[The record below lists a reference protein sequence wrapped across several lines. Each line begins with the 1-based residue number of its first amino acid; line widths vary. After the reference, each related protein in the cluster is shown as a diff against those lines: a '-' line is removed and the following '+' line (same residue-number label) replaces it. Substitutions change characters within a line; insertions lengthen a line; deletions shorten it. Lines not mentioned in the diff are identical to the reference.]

1 MRHTQG
7 LQRAAIQEG
16 QTIATVYRGRKRTY
30 REILER
36 VSRFAAALGALGAKP
51 GDRIAVIAANSDRY
65 YEAYYAILWA
75 GCVVV
80 PGNTRWAPA
89 EHAYALR
96 DSEPSLLL
104 VDRTFEKLGVELAGE
119 RSIPVVLL
127 DDAEPGGDLPAQDE
141 LIEAHAPMA
150 DACGSDNDIV
160 GIFYTGGTTGWP
172 KGVMLNHFGM
182 ISNFLSSALVR
193 SYPTRPIFLHSPP
206 MFHLADAAS
215 LFGLTPLAATHVI
228 VPGFEPA
235 TVIETIQ
242 REKVNA
248 VVFVPTM
255 LNMLDLHLRE
265 HPADL
270 SVVETV
276 TYGASAIS
284 EATLKRS
291 MVNFPNAVFAQAYG
305 QTELSPVAT
314 VLTPEFHSEEA
325 AAAGL
330 LRSAGR
336 AVPNVELRIVDAGLN
351 EVPTGTVGEV
361 AVRSPGAMLGYWRKP
376 ELTAETIVDGWLRTG
391 DAGYLD
397 GRGFLFLVD
406 RVKDMIVSG
415 GENVYSAEVENA
427 LYQHPAV
434 AECAVIGVPD
444 DRWGERVHA
453 VVRLRAGMQADDAEL
468 THHCQALIAGYK
480 RPRSYEFRTEPL
492 PLSGA
497 GKILK
502 TELRKSFWSEQ
513 DRNVG

>member
-7 LQRAAIQEG
+7 LQRAARQEARRW
-16 QTIATVYRGRKRTY
+16 ATVYRGRKRSY
-30 REILER
+30 GEVLDR
-36 VSRFAAALGALGAKP
+36 VGRFAAGLRGMGAQP
-51 GDRIAVIAANSDRY
+51 GDRIALIAMNSDRY

-75 GCVVV
+75 GCIAV

-96 DSEPSLLL
+96 DSEPKLLL
-104 VDRTFEKLGVELAGE
+104 VDRTFAALGAQLAADFAL
-119 RSIPVVLL
+119 PVILL
-127 DDAEPGGDLPAQDE
+127 DDSAPGDDLPSEDQ
-141 LIEAHAPMA
+141 LIEANPPMA
-150 DACGSDNDIV
+150 DAGGGGTDLV

-172 KGVMLNHFGM
+172 KGVMLTHASM
-182 ISNFLSSALVR
+182 IANFQSSALVR
-193 SYPTRPIFLHSPP
+193 PYPSPCIFLHSPP
-206 MFHLADAAS
+206 MFHLADATVV
-215 LFGLTPLAATHVI
+215 FGLTPLAPTHVI
-228 VPGFEPA
+228 VPGFDPA
-235 TVIETIQ
+235 GVVAAIQ
-242 REKVNA
+242 QERVNA
-248 VVFVPTM
+248 LVLVPTM
-255 LNMLDLHLRE
+255 LNMMDLHLRE

-270 SVVETV
+270 SGVESV

-284 EATLKRS
+284 EAALKRA
-291 MVNFPNAVFAQAYG
+291 MQNFPRARFAQAYG

-314 VLTPEFHSEEA
+314 VLEPRFHSEEG

-336 AVPNVELRIVDAGLN
+336 AIPNVELRIVDDAMN
-351 EVPTGTVGEV
+351 EVALGEVGEV
-361 AVRSPGAMLGYWRKP
+361 VVRSAGAMLGYWKKP
-376 ELTAETIVDGWLRTG
+376 DLTAQTIVDGWLRTG

-397 GRGFLFLVD
+397 EAGFLFLVD

-444 DRWGERVHA
+444 PKWGERVHA
-453 VVRLRAGMQADDAEL
+453 IVRLRAGTEADDADF
-468 THHCQALIAGYK
+468 TRHCEALIAGYK
-480 RPRSYEFRTEPL
+480 RPRSYEFRVEPL

-502 TELRKSFWSEQ
+502 TELRRPHWPSGE
-513 DRNVG
+513 RHIN